1 MRFKIDEN
9 LPLDAAES
17 LRRAGHDATTVPQQG
32 LGGEPDAH
40 IASVCQTEGLALVTL
55 DTDFGDIRAYPPS
68 QYSGLIVLRLRTQD
82 KPHVLDVLDRLLPL
96 LASDPLTHHLWIVEE
111 ERVRIRS

>member
-9 LPLDAAES
+9 LPLEAAAS
-17 LRRAGHDATTVPQQG
+17 LQQAGHDATTVHQQG
-32 LGGEPDAH
+32 LSGEADNR
-40 IASVCQTEGLALVTL
+40 IASVCQEEALVLVTL

-82 KPHVLDVLDRLLPL
+82 KTHVLDVLHRLLPL
-96 LASDPLTHHLWIVEE
+96 LTQDPLTHHLWIVEE
-111 ERVRIRS
+111 ERVRIRG